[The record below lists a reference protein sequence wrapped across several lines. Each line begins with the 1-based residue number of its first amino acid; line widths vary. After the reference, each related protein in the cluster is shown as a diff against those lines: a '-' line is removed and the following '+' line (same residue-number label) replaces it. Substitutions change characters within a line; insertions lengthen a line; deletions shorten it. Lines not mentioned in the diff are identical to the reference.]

1 MKNIVLTGFM
11 GTGKT
16 EVGKILSQK
25 LGLSLVDADAEIERE
40 QETTITDIFRRLGEA
55 AFRDIETSVIRR
67 LSALNNIVLSTGGGV
82 VLRKQNMELL
92 RENGIIVCL
101 AASPETILRRT
112 GTSGHRP
119 LLQTDNPL
127 QKIRELYDF
136 RKPYYDEADLIIE
149 TDDLGPFQVAEE
161 IIKAIGGRL

>member
-25 LGLSLVDADAEIERE
+25 LGLSLVDADAEIERD
-40 QETTITDIFRRLGEA
+40 QKTTITDIFQRLGEA

-136 RKPYYDEADLIIE
+136 RKPYYDEADIIIE
-149 TDDLGPFQVAEE
+149 TDELGPIRVAEE
-161 IIKAIGGRL
+161 IIKAIGDR